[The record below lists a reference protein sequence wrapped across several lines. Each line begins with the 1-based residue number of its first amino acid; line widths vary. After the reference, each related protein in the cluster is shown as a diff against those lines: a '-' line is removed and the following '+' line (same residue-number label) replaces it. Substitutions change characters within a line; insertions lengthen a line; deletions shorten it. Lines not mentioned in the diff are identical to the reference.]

1 MNQITEP
8 VAQLLRRKNFAYLST
23 LMKDGSP
30 QVTPTWVDL
39 DEDGNNI
46 LINTAEGRIKQ
57 KNVSRDPRVAIS
69 ISD

>member
-1 MNQITEP
+1 MSQIIEP
-8 VAQLLRRKNFAYLST
+8 VARFLRGKNFAYVST
-23 LMKDGSP
+23 LMMDGSS

-57 KNVSRDPRVAIS
+57 KNVSRDP
-69 ISD
+69 